1 MRIAHLKIT
10 NEDGSSLGA
19 VGLVDTMFM
28 LGLIPNM
35 QTWTSASNV
44 FVDASGDDVSLHI
57 IDFDGRPKTPIEGG
71 RSGLV
76 DTRTGA
82 PAFEF
87 SYQKCRITAYAERKI
102 DVR

>member
-44 FVDASGDDVSLHI
+44 FVDASGDDV
-57 IDFDGRPKTPIEGG
+57 
-71 RSGLV
+71 
-76 DTRTGA
+76 
-82 PAFEF
+82 
-87 SYQKCRITAYAERKI
+87 
-102 DVR
+102 